1 MMRRIRVFAV
11 LVLSACASEAWD
23 NRFDPEG
30 TAFRAPCA
38 DAPGEERAL
47 CVLWEEFDRGLDRW
61 LVAPPP
67 GGVEAIRV
75 ESSAPEGVATV
86 LRMPAC
92 ADGVPGIAR
101 EVDQPAA
108 PLTLEV
114 IWRLE
119 DPKAAK
125 ISLPLAG
132 IGGDDTLLTTA
143 PAAAPFEGWQLTT
156 VNFTGGGEAAFFG
169 LDCAPAAFWV
179 ARIALRKPAP

>member
-1 MMRRIRVFAV
+1 MKRFVWAAAVVFA
-11 LVLSACASEAWD
+11 ACASEEWD

-30 TAFRAPCA
+30 TVYRAPCA

-47 CVLWEEFDRGLDRW
+47 CVLWEEFDRGLSGW
-61 LVAPPP
+61 QVAPSPD
-67 GGVEAIRV
+67 GVEGVRIDAA
-75 ESSAPEGVATV
+75 APAGIATV

-92 ADGVPGIAR
+92 PDGKPGLAR
-101 EVDQPAA
+101 EVDEPAA

-114 IWRLE
+114 VWRLE

-125 ISLPLAG
+125 VSLPLRGVA
-132 IGGDDTLLTTA
+132 GDDSLVTTA

-156 VNFTGGGEAAFFG
+156 VDFTGGGEAAFFG
-169 LDCAPAAFWV
+169 LDCAPSAFWV